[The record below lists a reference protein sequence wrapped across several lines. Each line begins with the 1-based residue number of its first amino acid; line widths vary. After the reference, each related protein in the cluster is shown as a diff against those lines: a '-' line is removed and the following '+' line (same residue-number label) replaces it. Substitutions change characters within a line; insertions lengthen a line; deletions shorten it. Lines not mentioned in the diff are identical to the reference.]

1 MSLFERLKNKTL
13 SLREKKED
21 KTDKGVK
28 QSEVSKQAKKFTKK
42 INQKNIN
49 RPEGV
54 IGDTYVSTDKKGN
67 IRSAKKVNPTLKKS
81 VSQVKADI
89 EFKQGIQQSR
99 KLSGSKGTGELSDK
113 APQNVRSYVKKVRD
127 KRIKDLKLPDTSFNA
142 KTKFSQK
149 AFEKSLKTSTKGPKT
164 GIVDPFKGSAITKGQ
179 ANVKGLASKAFKKTK
194 PSDIKLPKSFT
205 DFQKNLQDYKDK
217 DKATMRTGKSSSK
230 VKVSGANN
238 LTRQDVGMAPP
249 DKPKTKVVKQSEVS
263 KQAKAFTNQIAQQK
277 KAKTDKVVDLA
288 TKKQQSKLS
297 QAATNIT
304 QQRDDAI
311 VKREKLRSVKGVKDT
326 KAIRSTNRQVKEL
339 DKLAKQTQKA
349 ASGVGNPNAP
359 VKYNKMT
366 AGADFIKK
374 NRKGPELPNFIKN
387 KTNNKMVT
395 KHATKKS
402 VSFKIPGGEAI
413 GEPKLPKFSTG
424 ITKSGNISFAK
435 DPTKL
440 GGMKLNKTT
449 QAIVKRETSR
459 ALRRPE
465 NVKFAVAAA
474 KRKGFARGATR
485 FIGKLGPKGR
495 LAATVLGA
503 GSYLATKPG
512 VRNFVRNAAIGTG
525 LAGVLGFAGK
535 KEKVLKKGDGLK
547 TVGKVDVRYGLTGSK
562 TNKDGKIIKS
572 GGKIYDPKQ
581 MAQLGKVQKN
591 FIDKYNQKAARNPF
605 KKQIQYKP
613 KADGTYKILD
623 PKKK

>member
-1 MSLFERLKNKTL
+1 MSLFER
-13 SLREKKED
+13 
-21 KTDKGVK
+21 
-28 QSEVSKQAKKFTKK
+28 
-42 INQKNIN
+42 IKNIRRN
-49 RPEGV
+49 NLQEEKMKFPGGTGD
-54 IGDTYVSTDKKGN
+54 IGFTAPKRQEKVQKRLTRADKLGTPDPFDADYDKK
-67 IRSAKKVNPTLKKS
+67 
-81 VSQVKADI
+81 
-89 EFKQGIQQSR
+89 
-99 KLSGSKGTGELSDK
+99 
-113 APQNVRSYVKKVRD
+113 VKKVDGRS
-127 KRIKDLKLPDTSFNA
+127 KIGKVFK
-142 KTKFSQK
+142 
-149 AFEKSLKTSTKGPKT
+149 STKPVTTSAPGF
-164 GIVDPFKGSAITKGQ
+164 GKGLTPGEIR
-179 ANVKGLASKAFKKTK
+179 VKGLEKKAFKKTQ

-249 DKPKTKVVKQSEVS
+249 DKPKVVKQSEVS
-263 KQAKAFTNQIAQQK
+263 KKAKAFTNQIAKQK

-395 KHATKKS
+395 KPATKKS

-424 ITKSGNISFAK
+424 ITKS
-435 DPTKL
+435 T
-440 GGMKLNKTT
+440 
-449 QAIVKRETSR
+449 
-459 ALRRPE
+459 
-465 NVKFAVAAA
+465 
-474 KRKGFARGATR
+474 
-485 FIGKLGPKGR
+485 
-495 LAATVLGA
+495 
-503 GSYLATKPG
+503 
-512 VRNFVRNAAIGTG
+512 
-525 LAGVLGFAGK
+525 
-535 KEKVLKKGDGLK
+535 
-547 TVGKVDVRYGLTGSK
+547 
-562 TNKDGKIIKS
+562 
-572 GGKIYDPKQ
+572 
-581 MAQLGKVQKN
+581 
-591 FIDKYNQKAARNPF
+591 PF
-605 KKQIQYKP
+605 KTLYPCCQ
-613 KADGTYKILD
+613 
-623 PKKK
+623 